1 MYEIHITETARNS
14 LKEEAHSFNSFRREL
29 PDIDSV
35 KGALIDM
42 YGKLPKGRQ
51 KVYIDTLSGETQ
63 EVGFLHSFWNR
74 DVSHNS
80 KSWYQTDWI
89 SIYEVTRKP
98 VKII

>member
-14 LKEEAHSFNSFRREL
+14 LKEEAYSFNEFRKEFHN
-29 PDIDSV
+29 IESA
-35 KGALIDM
+35 KSALVDR
-42 YGKLPKGRQ
+42 YGKLPKGRR
-51 KVYIDTLSGETQ
+51 KVYVDKLSDKAQ
-63 EVGFLHSFWNR
+63 EVGFLYSFWNR

-80 KSWYQTDWI
+80 KAWYQTDWI